1 MAASDYAQERLLKF
15 SLAWSGASTDGSGFV
30 VCEPGGGRQGVLG
43 GVQDQVPI
51 IFLARMNVAKGYRN
65 ILFAH
70 AQKSANAND
79 QGADITGLVD
89 KNVIDVADLIVGG
102 IIDILL
108 VKVGHGGPGGQSG
121 EDLGGPRGHRRRLLR
136 QGRYT
141 DPHSEYGCCG
151 CRGRRG
157 HARCGTASQPYLSA
171 GDPSFDPDQR
181 NRSGTRAVSAAE
193 HMTPIGDAVMDK
205 DRIAGSAR
213 TIKGSVKETIGKVTG
228 DTKLEA
234 EGKADKVEG
243 KVQNAIGGLK
253 DALKG
258 K

>member
-121 EDLGGPRGHRRRLLR
+121 EDLTPIASTVAAVAEMIFLMFCSLLR
-136 QGRYT
+136 GWSGGAATLDVGPLRSRT
-141 DPHSEYGCCG
+141 
-151 CRGRRG
+151 CRP
-157 HARCGTASQPYLSA
+157 ATLPLIQIKGTAVAPVLLM
-171 GDPSFDPDQR
+171 QR
-181 NRSGTRAVSAAE
+181 N
-193 HMTPIGDAVMDK
+193 I
-205 DRIAGSAR
+205 
-213 TIKGSVKETIGKVTG
+213 
-228 DTKLEA
+228 
-234 EGKADKVEG
+234 
-243 KVQNAIGGLK
+243 
-253 DALKG
+253 
-258 K
+258 